1 MALCSAVYL
10 GVYLFINFLHPQ
22 KAHSSLVV
30 WDWKPCW
37 LEGEKSPG
45 GCVFYEQADT
55 STNRLVNISPP
66 YKQNKAAAFTQAGR
80 PSLRSA
86 VLYEHVVRKPDRA
99 VGQHRLD
106 GRFPQTQRQE

>member
-80 PSLRSA
+80 PGLRSA